1 MITFKLYLYYKQL
14 SYMWSDIIVNFQKEN
29 KKSIDLKQELHLCYY
44 VMKLVSDHYKF
55 TINNKKLV
63 IRDLNSEKE
72 ISHTTFF
79 YWWSFQRFH
88 ELIKEEEK
96 IFNDF
101 NDIKNKVLPAIE
113 KIKLPE
119 LKDTDDQVQKNKKID
134 KITMSNEKITKL
146 QNHIKSE
153 ADISNNKINSLRSFR
168 NMYPTIDSLEKLLKN
183 IRIILENE

>member
-1 MITFKLYLYYKQL
+1 
-14 SYMWSDIIVNFQKEN
+14 MWSDIIANFQKEN

-44 VMKLVSDHYKF
+44 VMKLLSDHYKF
-55 TINNKKLV
+55 TIKDSDHNKKLV
-63 IRDLNSEKE
+63 IHDLNSEKE

-79 YWWSFQRFH
+79 YWWSFQRFD

-101 NDIKNKVLPAIE
+101 NDIKNKVLPALD

-134 KITMSNEKITKL
+134 KITASNEKITKL
-146 QNHIKSE
+146 QNHVKSE
-153 ADISNNKINSLRSFR
+153 ASISNQKINSLRSFR
-168 NMYPTIDSLEKLLKN
+168 SMYPTIDSLERLLKN
-183 IRIILENE
+183 IIILLENE

>member
-1 MITFKLYLYYKQL
+1 
-14 SYMWSDIIVNFQKEN
+14 MWSDIIANFQKEN

-44 VMKLVSDHYKF
+44 VMKLLSDHYKF
-55 TINNKKLV
+55 TIKDSDHNKKLV
-63 IRDLNSEKE
+63 IHDLNSEKE

-79 YWWSFQRFH
+79 YWWSFQRFD

-119 LKDTDDQVQKNKKID
+119 LKDTDDQAQKNKKID
-134 KITMSNEKITKL
+134 KITASNEKITKL
-146 QNHIKSE
+146 QNHVKSE
-153 ADISNNKINSLRSFR
+153 ASISNHKINSLRSFR
-168 NMYPTIDSLEKLLKN
+168 SMYPTIDSLERLLKN
-183 IRIILENE
+183 IIILLENE